1 MPDIYKKALR
11 QNLRFEFKGLRSTE
25 ELWDLTLEQLDS
37 IFQILNVQRKTK
49 SEESLLSTKTDE
61 ATELDLK
68 LEIIRDIV
76 STLLQEKAERE
87 DAAAKAIRKQKVLEA
102 IAQKQDDALG
112 NLSVAELE
120 ELARSL

>member
-1 MPDIYKKALR
+1 MSIYKKALR

>member
-1 MPDIYKKALR
+1 VSKA
-11 QNLRFEFKGLRSTE
+11 TE
-25 ELWDLTLEQLDS
+25 GFPARTWLTLEQLDS
-37 IFQILNVQRKTK
+37 IFQILNVQRKNK

-61 ATELDLK
+61 ATKLDLK